1 MKTIGKLLQRD
12 FKRLIKAPAALIV
25 VIVLII
31 LPSLYTWFNV
41 AGFWNPYD
49 QTGNMRVCIVNE
61 DAGAQSDLTGS
72 LNMGDEIVDELS
84 QNTQLGWVFT
94 DRDEASS

>member
-25 VIVLII
+25 VIDLINFGP
-31 LPSLYTWFNV
+31 PSIPGLMLQ
-41 AGFWNPYD
+41 AFWNPYEH
-49 QTGNMRVCIVNE
+49 TGNMRVCIVNE

-72 LNMGDEIVDELS
+72 LNMGDEIVDEPFS
-84 QNTQLGWVFT
+84 EYSIRMGFY
-94 DRDEASS
+94 